1 MKKAHLILGITLV
14 VVIAMLS
21 SCSVP
26 KDIAYFQDFNPGKS
40 IVVQNPVEIKFKA
53 DDEITIM
60 VSSDKKEL
68 GWWRPRRWLPLHD
81 RLRWVY
87 SFSDAGQDSCGRIEP
102 SGTSGDNP

>member
-1 MKKAHLILGITLV
+1 MKKAHLFLGITLV
-14 VVIAMLS
+14 VALAMLS

-68 GWWRPRRWLPLHD
+68 AEQ
-81 RLRWVY
+81 
-87 SFSDAGQDSCGRIEP
+87 FSLS
-102 SGTSGDNP
+102 SGGSGGE